1 MRFLS
6 ILSNKKYIIRY
17 KEILKVLTKNGFG
30 FIAEVLSKNK
40 RIPFI
45 FIKKNYVS
53 ISLPERIRITLE
65 ELGPTF
71 IKMGQLLSTRPDLL
85 PHDVIEELTKLQD
98 GVPPVDFDI
107 IKKIIEDELGS
118 SISVLF
124 QMFDDRP
131 IASASIGQVYRAR
144 TIEGYDVV
152 VKVQRPGI
160 YDKIVGDLTILKSI
174 ARILNE
180 RLTDSPIDF
189 VDVVNELST
198 SLLNEL
204 DYTLEGNN
212 AARFKENFIN
222 EDYVYIPEIY
232 WNYTTKKVLTMEYID
247 GISVKNKNLLIEKG
261 YDLKKIAYDGAM
273 SILMQIFEYGFFHGD
288 PHPGNILVRYDGTIS
303 YIDFGIVGYIDKSNR
318 EMIIELFKAFA
329 DNDTD
334 EVISILSDM
343 DAIRSDTNIKNL
355 KYDLSNVI
363 SYFYNTPLKNIN
375 IEDSVRKIMTI
386 IYKYKLMM
394 PAEFTLLLK
403 SLATIEGVGK
413 ELDPDFSISDIAK
426 DFIHKIYIE
435 NFSLSKTVKVNLK
448 DLHKISLQFR
458 KFPRKLQSILTK
470 IVKDDVKVKLNIEE
484 TEKMKYDLNLMIN
497 KIIISIIASSLII
510 GSSLILSSDGGYKL
524 YGYNVIGLLGFIV
537 SFVLCLSI
545 VYNIIFVEKRKK

>member
-40 RIPFI
+40 RIPYI

-124 QMFDDRP
+124 QRFDDRP

-232 WNYTTKKVLTMEYID
+232 WNYTTKKVLSMEYID

-458 KFPRKLQSILTK
+458 KFPRKLQNILTK

-497 KIIISIIASSLII
+497 KIIISIIAASLII